1 MKKATSVDKSL
12 HLQFDKPD
20 YHHRKLW
27 LCKSFL
33 LALSKMLLT
42 PLSHFSVAFSICI
55 YTSQWLFKKKGK
67 KKTTTKITPN
77 GCLLPAC
84 LQSAVEGSVSP
95 SLVLPLLSFS
105 SSLSTMAITQF
116 KLFPTLAHTLSWK
129 EHSIITAH
137 YWRRVKRQKQLLI
150 KTLKWRQITQIL
162 GVSILP
168 FLILQA
174 V

>member
-1 MKKATSVDKSL
+1 MIKACTCNLINQTTTTESY
-12 HLQFDKPD
+12 D
-20 YHHRKLW
+20 YANLFYWHSQRCYW
-27 LCKSFL
+27 LLYLIFL
-33 LALSKMLLT
+33 L
-42 PLSHFSVAFSICI
+42 
-55 YTSQWLFKKKGK
+55 LFPFVFTLVNGYLKKKEK

-162 GVSILP
+162 DVSILP